1 MKILLISG
9 HGAGDSGAVGCGAKE
24 ADLTR
29 QGSYLLEGK
38 LKAYDC
44 KVERYP
50 TSRNAYEDNKNGKLA
65 VSFSSYDLI
74 VEIHFNSYNGEAH
87 GTEVLYRPDKMRTL
101 ASSISAAIAKVG
113 FTNRGAKKR
122 TDLMNMNTC
131 TKLGVAYVLVETC
144 FIDNAADMKLYRAK
158 MDTVWANVCHA
169 IATHYNIRRLASEGG
184 DAARG
189 WKKEGGVWYFYENG
203 KKIKSAWRKDS
214 TGKWCYLGK
223 DGKQAKN
230 AWIKYK
236 NAWYYIKP
244 DGYMAEDYW
253 TQYKGGWYYLKADGV
268 MATGKTAVLHKFDSD
283 GKCIK

>member
-38 LKAYDC
+38 LKSYDC
-44 KVERYP
+44 KVDRYP
-50 TSRNAYEDNKNGKLA
+50 TARNAYEDNKNGKLA

-87 GTEVLYRPDKMRTL
+87 GTEVLYKPDKMATL
-101 ASSISAAIAKVG
+101 ASRISAAIAKVG
-113 FTNRGAKKR
+113 FLNRGAKKR
-122 TDLMNMNTC
+122 SDLMNMNTC
-131 TKLGVAYVLVETC
+131 ARLGVAYVLIETC

-158 MDTVWANVCHA
+158 MDTVWANVCNA
-169 IATHYNIRRLASEGG
+169 IVIHYNIKKNANAGG
-184 DAARG
+184 DVASG
-189 WKKEGGVWYFYENG
+189 WEKEDGVWYFYENG
-203 KKIKSAWRKDS
+203 KKVKNGWRKDS
-214 TGKWCYLGK
+214 TGKWCWLGS
-223 DGKQAKN
+223 DGKQAKD
-230 AWIKYK
+230 AWVKYK

-268 MATGKTAVLHKFDSD
+268 MATGKTAVLHMFDSS
-283 GKCIK
+283 GKCTK